1 MTAND
6 NFDLFYG
13 MFKYNYQTKELLN
26 MMRDNLANVERK
38 LAVKEAY
45 LAAASEMKNTDRQ
58 KLLAE
63 CRMLLKEVAKSNGQ
77 VVDMSKLE
85 GMLKSTAS
93 KSIK

>member
-1 MTAND
+1 
-6 NFDLFYG
+6 
-13 MFKYNYQTKELLN
+13 
-26 MMRDNLANVERK
+26 MRDNLANVERK